1 MFKAVTFVAAVA
13 FAVPALAQVSSIET
27 SRPRVSKDPNE
38 KICERIT
45 ETGSRLASK
54 RVCMTSAEWAAQK
67 TDHRNDVERAQKNV
81 GIINQ
86 Q

>member
-1 MFKAVTFVAAVA
+1 MIKAVTFVTAMA
-13 FAVPALAQVSSIET
+13 FAIPAMAQVSSIGT
-27 SRPRVSKDPNE
+27 SRPHVARNPDE
-38 KICERIT
+38 KICERII

-54 RVCMTSAEWAAQK
+54 RVCMTAAQWAAQK